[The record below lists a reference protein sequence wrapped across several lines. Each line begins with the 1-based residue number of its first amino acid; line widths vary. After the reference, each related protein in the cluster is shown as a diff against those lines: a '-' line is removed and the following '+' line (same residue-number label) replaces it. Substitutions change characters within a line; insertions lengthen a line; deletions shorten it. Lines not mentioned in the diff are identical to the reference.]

1 MNNKI
6 IILINKN
13 NNNNNKKI
21 HKIIIK
27 TLIKKI
33 KLTKIFKHKLKI
45 KMKIKKTNKIY
56 KIHNNNKKK
65 KIKKIYKQK
74 MIMIMI
80 NFLINR
86 INLNNNKKK
95 KIFKMKIIMM
105 KLQKFYR
112 LQKQILDL
120 NQIIIVQIVKKC

>member
-1 MNNKI
+1 
-6 IILINKN
+6 
-13 NNNNNKKI
+13 
-21 HKIIIK
+21 
-27 TLIKKI
+27 
-33 KLTKIFKHKLKI
+33 
-45 KMKIKKTNKIY
+45 
-56 KIHNNNKKK
+56 
-65 KIKKIYKQK
+65 

-112 LQKQILDL
+112 L
-120 NQIIIVQIVKKC
+120 